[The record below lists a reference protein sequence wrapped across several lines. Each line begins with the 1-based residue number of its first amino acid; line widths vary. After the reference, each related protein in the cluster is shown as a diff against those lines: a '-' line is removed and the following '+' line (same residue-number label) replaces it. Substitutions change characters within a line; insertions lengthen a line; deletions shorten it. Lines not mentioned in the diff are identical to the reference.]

1 METLPNL
8 QIDQPCSLFNSTCSN
23 LQQIYH
29 YLPGSSFLLRY
40 IKNSYQNDPVRVVLE
55 LFLVFF
61 ALKYL
66 LSKKY
71 NIENND
77 VQLTEEEVDELVD
90 DWQPEPLVPS
100 LSNSEREM
108 LDNVP
113 ITVGPPGTRQKMR
126 NGKTLVNMAAFN
138 FLGFLGNETL
148 KTEAVRTLR
157 KYGVG
162 SCGPPGFYGT
172 LDVHKLLER
181 DIANFLGTED
191 AIIYSQ
197 GFSTVSS
204 VIPAYAK
211 RGDMIVCDEGA
222 NFAIQKG
229 IQISRSR
236 VRYFK
241 HNDMNDLERVLENI
255 IREDAIEKRPLTR
268 RFIVTEGLSLN
279 YGDIVPLK
287 KLVELKHAYKF
298 RIILDES
305 LSFGVFGK
313 RGAGVTEHF
322 GVPIEDID
330 LLIGSMCHALTSSGG
345 FCAGSKEIID
355 HQRLS
360 GLAYTFSASLPAI
373 LAVCARE
380 GLSILQKQS
389 QVLATLR
396 NNVAT
401 FRSIAAMIPAISLGE
416 TSDASPIL
424 HIRIHNDVVDKLD
437 LSPKDQEKKL
447 QEIVHEVNR
456 DGFLITRAMYVP
468 DQELFLP
475 KPSIRICISAAHTK
489 REVEKAANSIRA
501 AVHKVLGKCK

>member
-1 METLPNL
+1 MQTLLGL
-8 QIDQPCSLFNSTCSN
+8 QLDQSCGLFNSTCSN
-23 LQQIYH
+23 LPL
-29 YLPGSSFLLRY
+29 YLPGSSYLLRY
-40 IKNSYQNDPVRVVLE
+40 ITNSYQNDPFRVILE

-66 LSKKY
+66 LSQKY

-77 VQLTEEEVDELVD
+77 VLLTEEEINELVD
-90 DWQPEPLVPS
+90 DWQPEPLVPT
-100 LSNSEREM
+100 LSISDQEI

-113 ITVGPPGTRQKMR
+113 VTVGPPGARQKMR

-138 FLGFLGNETL
+138 FLGFLGNEIF

-162 SCGPPGFYGT
+162 TCGPPGFYGT
-172 LDVHKLLER
+172 LDVHKLLEK

-197 GFSTVSS
+197 GFSTISS
-204 VIPAYAK
+204 VIPAYVK
-211 RGDMIVCDEGA
+211 RGDLIVCDEGA

-229 IQISRSR
+229 IQISRCK

-241 HNDMNDLERVLENI
+241 HNDINDLEGVLQSI
-255 IREDAIEKRPLTR
+255 LCEDLVTKRPVTR

-279 YGDIVPLK
+279 YGDIAPLK
-287 KLVELKHAYKF
+287 KLIEFKHAYKF

-305 LSFGVFGK
+305 LSFGVLGK
-313 RGAGVTEHF
+313 RGAGLTEHF
-322 GVPIEDID
+322 GVPVEDID

-345 FCAGSKEIID
+345 FCAGSREIID

-373 LAVCARE
+373 LAVSARE
-380 GLSILQKQS
+380 GLSVLQKEKE
-389 QVLATLR
+389 VLSSLR
-396 NNVAT
+396 NNIST
-401 FRSIAAMIPAISLGE
+401 FRSIVEKIPTISLGE
-416 TSDASPIL
+416 TSEISPIL
-424 HIRIHNDVVDKLD
+424 HMRIHDEVVEKLN
-437 LSPKDQEKKL
+437 LTVQDQEKKL
-447 QEIVHEVNR
+447 QETVYEVGR
-456 DGFLITRAMYVP
+456 DGFLITRAMYVS

-489 REVEKAANSIRA
+489 REIEKAANAIKTA
-501 AVHKVLGKCK
+501 FCKVLGKHR